1 MKAVREKWEVNYM
14 GKTIQM
20 NLNDSEIIMRNHK
33 GLKEM
38 AQCFSTFERKE
49 LSTESY
55 TQLKYP
61 SWMKEK
67 SRHFQM
73 KDY

>member
-1 MKAVREKWEVNYM
+1 M

-61 SWMKEK
+61 S
-67 SRHFQM
+67 
-73 KDY
+73 